1 MFFKNNFKPAYA
13 TANASFSRS
22 ERAARPESVTF
33 STSNEEFNAF
43 DSTPNYNNSGAPK
56 RPQQRPQQKASAAQ
70 APKKNNNS
78 TKSIIIAVAAIA
90 VLIAIIAIGVVIVSS
105 MNKDI
110 KYASNSFVTFS
121 DEDGNYSIVAN
132 GKVLRT
138 FENEVELIIADD
150 RSFAYVIEEE
160 VDGVRIYIATN
171 KDIVPVTAS
180 PVSEV
185 LATASLKPGVIYEDE
200 DGVYLYTSKNGDEG
214 RITRERGYANWL
226 ISADAST
233 VVYTAPLESN
243 AVEFYLCIYKDNS
256 EYKQTKNLTPVAVSS
271 DGSLIYGYGFTANNI
286 TSKVL
291 YVINSA
297 EGGRKVFVDDNFG
310 AITAMNADG
319 NEIIYYTTETKG
331 ITSYIYAFD
340 EKNIDEAAPS
350 SIARGVYA
358 PVSVDPEIA
367 VFGTFAGCYLEG
379 VSDLT
384 LTSGI
389 TSSTYYIDKK
399 FSINKVASAT
409 GKFSPDGDYLY
420 YISEGGALM
429 QLDLTDDNYNTEKIA
444 EDIVDFA
451 ITQKGNV
458 YHLSD
463 GNRLRFYKLSADKTT
478 RISDD
483 AEKIVMYDNGDTLY
497 FTETENVNVFSS
509 KEGSSPETVKFDSTS
524 VTGIPVFS
532 APGSAKTYV
541 AFEDTDSGDWK
552 LFYTSNGKKFN
563 MVNNSCA
570 DIDGMDIL
578 SFDLN
583 LGGSANDDSDKSKDT
598 TETTGA
604 TATN

>member
-22 ERAARPESVTF
+22 EKAARSESAVF
-33 STSNEEFNAF
+33 SAAGEEFNAF

-56 RPQQRPQQKASAAQ
+56 RPQQRPQQKTTASQ
-70 APKKNNNS
+70 APRKNNNS

-105 MNKDI
+105 MNKNI
-110 KYASNSFVTFS
+110 KFANNSFVAFS
-121 DEDGNYSIVAN
+121 DEDGNYSIAAN
-132 GKVLRT
+132 GKVLST
-138 FENEVELIIADD
+138 FENEIELIIADD
-150 RSFAYVIEEE
+150 RSFAYVVEEE

-180 PVSEV
+180 PVSDV

-214 RITRERGYANWL
+214 RITRESGYSNWL

-243 AVEFYLCIYKDNS
+243 AVEFYLCVYKDNS
-256 EYKQTKNLTPVAVSS
+256 EYKQTKNLIPVEVSA
-271 DGSLIYGYGFTANNI
+271 DGSLIYGYGFTSNDI

-291 YVINSA
+291 YVINSE
-297 EGGRKVFVDDNFG
+297 EGGSKVFVDDNFG

-319 NEIIYYTTETKG
+319 TEIIYYTNEAKG
-331 ITSYIYAFD
+331 ITSYIYAFN
-340 EKNIDEAAPS
+340 EKKIDEAAPS
-350 SIARGVYA
+350 SIARGIYT
-358 PVSVDPEIA
+358 PVSIDPEVA
-367 VFGTFAGCYLEG
+367 VFGTFADCYLEG
-379 VSDLT
+379 VSGLN

-399 FSINKVASAT
+399 FSIQKVASAT

-429 QLDLTDDNYNTEKIA
+429 QLDLSDDNYNTEKIA

-463 GNRLRFYKLSADKTT
+463 GNRLRFYKLSSDKTT

-483 AEKIVMYDNGDTLY
+483 AESIVMYENGDILY

-524 VTGIPVFS
+524 VTGIPYFS
-532 APGSAKTYV
+532 ATGSKKTYA

-552 LFYTSNGKKFN
+552 LFYTSNGKKFKI
-563 MVNNSCA
+563 VDNSCS
-570 DIDGMDIL
+570 DIFGMDIFDL
-578 SFDLN
+578 DLN
-583 LGGSANDDSDKSKDT
+583 LGGSNNKTDKEDTKETTDT
-598 TETTGA
+598 TA
-604 TATN
+604 ATN